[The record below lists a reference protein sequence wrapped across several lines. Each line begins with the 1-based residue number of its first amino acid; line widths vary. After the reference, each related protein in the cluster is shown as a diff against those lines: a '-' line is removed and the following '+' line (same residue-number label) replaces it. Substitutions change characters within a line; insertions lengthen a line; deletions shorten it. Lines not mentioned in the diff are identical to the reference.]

1 MIFGM
6 LINWKFGNECVCG
19 GGVGVGGGR
28 GGVLGQIQ
36 FEDRNYVT
44 NKSFHFNLEQTL
56 HSRKPQ
62 QFACSPSEI
71 EQISKEIFTGN

>member
-1 MIFGM
+1 M
-6 LINWKFGNECVCG
+6 CVW
-19 GGVGVGGGR
+19 GVEDGGGR

-36 FEDRNYVT
+36 FEDSNYVT

-62 QFACSPSEI
+62 QFACLPSEI